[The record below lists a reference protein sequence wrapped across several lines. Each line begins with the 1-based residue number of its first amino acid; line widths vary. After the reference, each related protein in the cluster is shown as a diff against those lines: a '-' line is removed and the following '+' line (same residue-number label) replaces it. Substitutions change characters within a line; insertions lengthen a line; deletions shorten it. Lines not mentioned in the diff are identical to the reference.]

1 MEQKINKY
9 EHRSGTT
16 TNNNT
21 NSVRVFAFSPP
32 SPSPLHFLFNNLP
45 LLSISLL
52 YSLQRAAITFLFLLK
67 TTKIWQKNWTNEKT
81 NKALKTFDSFHP
93 ILMFLGRV
101 LLWKC
106 PGRAFYL
113 FSCTRMSIPLC
124 YGFFVSP
131 KHILDIKHC
140 WYVERYFY
148 RLILSNAPKWPC
160 QPQILYKYHIFHEQK
175 PKRNCEFVNWLTTM

>member
-1 MEQKINKY
+1 MPPSHKERKAHIRRAISSSLSLSLVLSVYVCVCRLCLFVSVQNNNIISIHDAQKCMEQKINKY

-67 TTKIWQKNWTNEKT
+67 TTKI
-81 NKALKTFDSFHP
+81 
-93 ILMFLGRV
+93 
-101 LLWKC
+101 
-106 PGRAFYL
+106 
-113 FSCTRMSIPLC
+113 
-124 YGFFVSP
+124 
-131 KHILDIKHC
+131 
-140 WYVERYFY
+140 
-148 RLILSNAPKWPC
+148 
-160 QPQILYKYHIFHEQK
+160 
-175 PKRNCEFVNWLTTM
+175 